1 MSDSKH
7 LLAGER
13 VESLSFPLIE
23 NQTPSEMADCKN
35 VWDVTQEQMRGLKL
49 PTAEEIQHIREMA
62 HKEGYAAG
70 EKAGLAAG
78 KKRIDQEVQRINGV
92 LNQLAQPLAAQPEKT
107 SAQLTDML
115 NQMLQAILHRE
126 LLLDSAGVQEIV
138 QEALAA
144 IDHGAVR
151 VQVRLNP
158 QDLAYWQAQAQAE
171 DNNAPPPLD
180 ERVTLVADKKVKAGG
195 CLVQTDACQ
204 VDGTVET
211 RLNQVLESL
220 YLGLAQGGGSGT

>member
-1 MSDSKH
+1 MNDSKH

-23 NQTPSEMADCKN
+23 SQTPSEMAECKN

-49 PTAEEIQHIREMA
+49 PTAEEIQQIRESA

-78 KKRIDQEVQRINGV
+78 KKRIDQEVKRINGV
-92 LNQLAQPLAAQPEKT
+92 LNQLSQPLAVQPEKT
-107 SAQLTDML
+107 SVQLTEML
-115 NQMLQAILHRE
+115 CQMLTAILQRE
-126 LLLDSAGVQEIV
+126 LLLDSSGVRGVV

-144 IDHGAVR
+144 IDQGAVR
-151 VQVRLNP
+151 VKVRLNP
-158 QDLAYWQAQAQAE
+158 QDLKYWQAQPEAGDEAL
-171 DNNAPPPLD
+171 PPLD
-180 ERVTLVADKKVKAGG
+180 ERVSLVADKKVKAGG
-195 CLVQTDACQ
+195 CLIETDACQ
-204 VDGTVET
+204 VDGSVEN

-220 YLGLAQGGGSGT
+220 YMGLAKGSEGGG